1 MYKDREVYTIISAI
15 DGAKVQELL
24 LGFEKLSRAGIMGIT
39 TNYLCFMQQQVSLRT
54 SLCPE
59 AAVITSHLPFADT
72 YKITVAET
80 SGFSIAPF
88 KFYT

>member
-1 MYKDREVYTIISAI
+1 
-15 DGAKVQELL
+15 
-24 LGFEKLSRAGIMGIT
+24 MGIT

-59 AAVITSHLPFADT
+59 AAGITSHLPFADT
-72 YKITVAET
+72 YKVTVAET
-80 SGFSIAPF
+80 SGFSMAPF